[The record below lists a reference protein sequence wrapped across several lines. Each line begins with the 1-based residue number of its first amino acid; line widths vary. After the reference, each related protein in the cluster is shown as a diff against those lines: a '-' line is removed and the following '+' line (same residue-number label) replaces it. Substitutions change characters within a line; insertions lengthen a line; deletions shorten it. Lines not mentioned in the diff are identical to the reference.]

1 MIRIVLVGDIGSG
14 KTHISKLF
22 QTPYFSADKEV
33 KKIYKS
39 SRKCFIS
46 LRKKFPNFIKTFPI
60 KKKEL
65 TSVIKNNIFDLKKI
79 GLVVHPFVRK
89 RLKKFL
95 EKNKKEK
102 IVLLDIP
109 LYLENKMYQKGD
121 IIIFLKTK
129 SKDVVKRLKKRK
141 NFNKNMLRVLR
152 KFQLTL
158 KQKQKKSNYILVNN
172 YNSANIK
179 NKIKILKDKILNDRS
194 SS

>member
-79 GLVVHPFVRK
+79 GIVVHPFVRK

-95 EKNKKEK
+95 EKNKNEK

-109 LYLENKMYQKGD
+109 LYLENKM
-121 IIIFLKTK
+121 
-129 SKDVVKRLKKRK
+129 
-141 NFNKNMLRVLR
+141 
-152 KFQLTL
+152 
-158 KQKQKKSNYILVNN
+158 
-172 YNSANIK
+172 
-179 NKIKILKDKILNDRS
+179 
-194 SS
+194 